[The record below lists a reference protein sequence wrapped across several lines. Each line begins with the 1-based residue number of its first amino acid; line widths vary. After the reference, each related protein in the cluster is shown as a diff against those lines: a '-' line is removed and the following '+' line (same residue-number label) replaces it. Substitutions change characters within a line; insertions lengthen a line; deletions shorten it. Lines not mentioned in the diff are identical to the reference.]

1 MKFAKDIV
9 RVIENRKSVNGNN
22 FVSGEDFEKF
32 LYEEG
37 ESMKNV
43 FYNDGGYTEDASEL
57 DRKIRF
63 KLKDIIR
70 EELDKGSS
78 IEAIEHVIF
87 HAVSKEI
94 MLQNMFKRNGKNV
107 EGQNIDDFK

>member
-1 MKFAKDIV
+1 MKI
-9 RVIENRKSVNGNN
+9 N
-22 FVSGEDFEKF
+22 FHEIGS
-32 LYEEG
+32 EE
-37 ESMKNV
+37 MKNV
-43 FYNDGGYTEDASEL
+43 YYETGGYTEKASEL

-87 HAVSKEI
+87 HAVSKEM
-94 MLQNMFKRNGKNV
+94 MLQNIFKRNGKNV
-107 EGQNIDDFK
+107 EGQNINDFK